1 MEIQDIDLRQLIET
15 ETGERFSN
23 QGYICCPFHK
33 EKTPSLSV
41 KFFPDRNKQRFMCW
55 GCTEQ
60 GDALDFI
67 MKYRNLDYKAARKYL
82 GMENKKSENQL
93 QEEIIREYIT
103 WQIEKTEHKKG
114 YKLLGLF
121 PFTDE
126 NNKVIY
132 YKAKLLRS
140 DGTKETPYYHIEG
153 NKVINKRG
161 AEEVPYNLSKVISG
175 INQQKT
181 IIFVEGEK
189 DANTVNS
196 VLRGMNFVA
205 TSIKGCKDL
214 SILKNR
220 GPMSIYVIGDTGRA
234 GEQYKLHIYDEF
246 ISEAREFKFINLPG
260 LKSLGDNKDVTDWIE
275 DGHAKEELLMALERS
290 LDLKNQRD
298 LQQDSKGIYRVY
310 WDKKQEDYIRLYI
323 TDFQLLE
330 AKRITFVD
338 DETEGITMV
347 FKSCTGGIIE
357 RTGLATVFDDIKSF
371 KNFLGTLDLSFR
383 STDIKDLTELKSWVN
398 KYWALENDEIYSGSK
413 FIRKDNQLMLITKD
427 GTITANGVN
436 SRVRA
441 DKSGYVDLICKE
453 LISKEE
459 LNELRGKLFK
469 FATFDKTI
477 TIIGTVLNNLAV
489 VQNEEAKE
497 KLHHLLLVG
506 ESGSGKST
514 ILSNVIA
521 AVLNYPAADIKSIG
535 LITTFALIK
544 DLSDGNY
551 PIIFDEF
558 KPSALDKNKVQKLSE
573 AFRNLYDRTTVSR
586 GDKTLKTRGFRF
598 TSPIIVAGEESYPNG
613 EKALVER
620 SAIVYLSKGQR
631 TSEHTIAME
640 WIKSNE
646 NILNKFGRSI
656 IDVILNLSVDSY
668 KNIRTMVS
676 EFFPELN
683 NRPLATAVNIATG
696 MEILNLLLVKHG
708 FPKIL
713 GYEKYIKQNI
723 GEEILDGDNEAKSTV
738 EQMLVLYNN
747 MIEDGRAYDYKNVV
761 IDRADGLF
769 IRTSEMLNQIHMF
782 VNQVGAAEVIP
793 LKLRDFKKQAEKSG
807 YFTKTAAKQIK
818 IDRKPVRFDEYNKEK
833 MRQLQMYSIV
843 KPTEIEE
850 YDY

>member
-189 DANTVNS
+189 DANTINS

-214 SILKNR
+214 SILKSR

-347 FKSCTGGIIE
+347 FRSCTGGIIE

-441 DKSGYVDLICKE
+441 DKSGYMDLICKE